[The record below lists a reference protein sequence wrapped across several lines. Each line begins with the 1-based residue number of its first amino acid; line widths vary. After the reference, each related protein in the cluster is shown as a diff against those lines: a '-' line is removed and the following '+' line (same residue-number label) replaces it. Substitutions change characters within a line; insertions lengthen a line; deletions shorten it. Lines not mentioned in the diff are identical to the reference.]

1 MSTQATLRE
10 LLPSFREM
18 LKEKGRSPLTIV
30 AYSTDLEQLI
40 HFLERKQKITPAD
53 IYNLDIADFRD
64 TLLAEKY
71 TPKSVSRKLNAVKT
85 FFRWLKQSNM
95 LVSDPSREVEHPKVE
110 ISPPRYLQPLEYR
123 ALRDAARSDMRMW
136 TIIEVMLQT
145 GIRISEL
152 ASLKTENIDNLNK
165 KITITAYASQP
176 ERETPLN
183 EAALVALNSYRK
195 ERPKVDSPYF
205 FVSRTGKPLAVRNI
219 RASIE
224 RLMQKAE
231 IQKASVNDLR
241 TTFIIENLKRGVSVT
256 TISEVVGHK
265 RVSTTERYLE
275 LAGISESGKSKE
287 LEVL

>member
-1 MSTQATLRE
+1 MPTQTTLRE
-10 LLPSFREM
+10 LLPSFTKM

-30 AYSTDLEQLI
+30 AYSSDLEQLI
-40 HFLERKQKITPAD
+40 HFLERKQKFAPSE
-53 IYNLDIADFRD
+53 IYHLDIVDFRD

-123 ALRDAARSDMRMW
+123 ALRDAARSDIRMW

-152 ASLKTENIDNLNK
+152 ASLKIENIDRVNR
-165 KITITAYASQP
+165 KITIPAYASQP

-183 EAALVALNSYRK
+183 DAALSALNAYQK
-195 ERPKVDSPYF
+195 ERPKVNSPYF
-205 FVSRTGKPLAVRNI
+205 FVSRTGNPLAVRNI

-224 RLMQKAE
+224 RLIQKAE
-231 IQKASVNDLR
+231 IKKASANDLR
-241 TTFIIENLKRGVSVT
+241 TTFIIENLKRGVNVK

-275 LAGISESGKSKE
+275 LAGISKSGNRKK